1 MKSKTF
7 NVKIDVL
14 KKIRSR
20 VEIVVEADSI
30 SEVYHRVKNLTYASD
45 FKKKGVTLLS
55 EKDSLD
61 YSLEMISLRKVEEL
75 PVQTRLDFD

>member
-30 SEVYHRVKNLTYASD
+30 SEVYHRIKNLAYVSD
-45 FKKKGVTLLS
+45 LKKKGVTLLS

>member
-30 SEVYHRVKNLTYASD
+30 SEVYHRIKNLAYVSD